1 MEKLVKKIGLD
12 LQGQKTD
19 DNTYVIDLANST
31 ELNNVF
37 SKLDKCDFLEENE
50 DSSVMNLEVSNI
62 LYITDGYT
70 VNLIADYS
78 QDSYK
83 LVITELKE
91 TK

>member
-31 ELNNVF
+31 EFNNVF

-78 QDSYK
+78 QNSYR